1 MESSMTASS
10 KGVRWAYLGMGIG
23 GVASILANIAHAC
36 LPDHPPA
43 GSVIAAAF
51 WPVALFVTIEILA
64 KNAWPSAA
72 RWTLLRWGGTLPVAA
87 VTAVVSYRHMS
98 GLLAAWGEDPLTATI
113 GPIAVDG
120 LLVMSTGAIIA
131 AGARIAAPAP
141 VSEPLPIPVAEPTP
155 IATPVG
161 IDVTDSKP
169 AARNL
174 ESPPVKPAAA
184 HRVRTATDAELA
196 EVIAGVLQ
204 TNRKAGRDP
213 VIVALKERGLTPGKT
228 ERLTTALAAQK
239 RQGLHAVTG

>member
-1 MESSMTASS
+1 MAGRRMTASS

-23 GVASILANIAHAC
+23 GAASILANVAHAL
-36 LPDHPPA
+36 LPEHPPA

-131 AGARIAAPAP
+131 AGVRVAAPAP
-141 VSEPLPIPVAEPTP
+141 VVEPLPVPILEPAPMPAPAPAPAPVA
-155 IATPVG
+155 APVA
-161 IDVTDSKP
+161 P
-169 AARNL
+169 A
-174 ESPPVKPAAA
+174 PVKPAAA

-196 EVIAGVLQ
+196 EVIADVLQ
-204 TNRKAGRDP
+204 TNRKAGRNT
-213 VIVALKERGLTPGKT
+213 VTAALKDRGLTPGKT
-228 ERLTTALAAQK
+228 ERLTDALAAQK